1 MKKLQIL
8 TTTAVIELASAAI
21 PALAQ
26 EANTDVDTTTS
37 VNEPALVEKPTIE
50 KSSDVKPILDAQ
62 KKVVKQTK
70 EQLTEAQ
77 AKADE
82 ANKQVSDAQTDVA
95 NATEAVKHAEEVASK
110 ATPANIETNKAAQ
123 KANLSDQE
131 ANTKETAT
139 AD

>member
-8 TTTAVIELASAAI
+8 TTTAVIGLASAAI

-37 VNEPALVEKPTIE
+37 VNEPALVEKPIIV
-50 KSSDVKPILDAQ
+50 KSSDVKPALDAQ
-62 KKVVKQTK
+62 KKVVEQTK
-70 EQLTEAQ
+70 EQLTDAQ

-95 NATEAVKHAEEVASK
+95 NATEAVKHAEEGYACK
-110 ATPANIETNKAAQ
+110 H
-123 KANLSDQE
+123 
-131 ANTKETAT
+131 
-139 AD
+139 